1 MQCPT
6 DGNQTLDDEENTASV
21 EPELTEDA
29 QAADAWAP
37 DPSVEMD
44 FKATMAATDRADIQ
58 VNQTATEPGRLSAT
72 WIALGVLVVFCV
84 GLVVYLATSG

>member
-6 DGNQTLDDEENTASV
+6 EGNEILDGEEYAAS
-21 EPELTEDA
+21 EEDELTEDA

-44 FKATMAATDRADIQ
+44 FKATMAATERAD
-58 VNQTATEPGRLSAT
+58 VRLGEEATEPRRLSGT

-84 GLVVYLATSG
+84 GLVVYLTTSG

>member
-6 DGNQTLDDEENTASV
+6 DGNQPLDDEEHNDSEEA
-21 EPELTEDA
+21 ELTEDA

-44 FKATMAATDRADIQ
+44 FKATMAATERADIQ
-58 VNQTATEPGRLSAT
+58 PAPPATEPGRLSAT
-72 WIALGVLVVFCV
+72 WIALGVLVVFCL